1 MGGSL
6 GGGTVLS
13 LSSGSTLI
21 EHASGERVCD
31 HADGAVT
38 RQQARHGC
46 PAVGGRPWVSV
57 CREGGG
63 GGRKEAEAE
72 AESVTWT
79 GVAFKYPGPRW
90 QIQHITT
97 LVARGL
103 ALFWIQAKS
112 RSAHAPNEPS

>member
-31 HADGAVT
+31 HAEGAVT

-46 PAVGGRPWVSV
+46 PADWWS
-57 CREGGG
+57 
-63 GGRKEAEAE
+63 ALI
-72 AESVTWT
+72 
-79 GVAFKYPGPRW
+79 GVV
-90 QIQHITT
+90 
-97 LVARGL
+97 LDSSEV
-103 ALFWIQAKS
+103 
-112 RSAHAPNEPS
+112 